1 MKKYFF
7 LLLFIQLF
15 RFTSSALVIMQ
26 ERIRPTIGG
35 YLEMYYLYNFKSN
48 QDHLQPS
55 FLYSYN
61 RNNEVSLNLGLIQFN
76 YESSKIKMN
85 FGLMVGTYPTANL
98 AGEPPIFRN
107 IYEASIAFRASKKR
121 KLWVEA
127 GIFPSH
133 LGFESAIGS
142 DNNNLTRSLCAE
154 SSPYYESGVRVSW
167 NSGNDKWYLAALYL
181 NGWQHMVRSNNTPA
195 FGTQLIYK
203 KDEKLLFNWSTF
215 IGNEYP
221 DTLQRWRFFNNL
233 YTTIIINGRMHINF
247 GVDFGIEQKITNKND
262 YAPWFTPTLSTRYQ
276 INTNNYIGY
285 RFEYFLDEY
294 EIIIPN
300 GGDGTSLF
308 GFSINYDRKIN
319 DLIFWRTEARFF
331 SSKTKIFELQDKPS
345 YHNFF
350 IGTSLSVKF

>member
-15 RFTSSALVIMQ
+15 TFTSSALVIMH
-26 ERIRPTIGG
+26 ESIRPTIGG

-48 QDHLQPS
+48 QDHQQPS
-55 FLYSYN
+55 FLYSYS
-61 RNNEVSLNLGLIQFN
+61 RNNEVNLNLGLIQFKH
-76 YESSKIKMN
+76 ESSKVKMN
-85 FGLMVGTYPTANL
+85 FGLMVGTYPAANL
-98 AGEPPIFRN
+98 SAEPPIFRN

-181 NGWQHMVRSNNTPA
+181 NGWQRMVRSNNTPA
-195 FGTQLIYK
+195 FGTQLTYK
-203 KDEKLLFNWSTF
+203 KNEKLLFNWSTF

-221 DTLQRWRFFNNL
+221 DSLQRWRFFNNF
-233 YTTIIINGRMHINF
+233 YTTFLIKGRMHINL
-247 GVDFGIEQKITNKND
+247 GVDFGIEQKQINKNEFAFW
-262 YAPWFTPTLSTRYQ
+262 YTPTLSAKYQ
-276 INTNNYIGY
+276 IGTYSFIGY
-285 RFEYFLDEY
+285 RFEYFLDED
-294 EIIIPN
+294 EIIISSTA
-300 GGDGTSLF
+300 DGTSLF

-319 DLIFWRTEARFF
+319 DLIFWRTEARYFN
-331 SSKTKIFELQDKPS
+331 SKDEIFEFAQKPS
-345 YHNFF
+345 NYNFF